1 MKNFITAAFILAA
14 CAASAE
20 PAKVT
25 VDPVA
30 PNIPG
35 FIPVTI
41 KPGTNTV
48 ENLPFTANLRPFVRD
63 FLKAKPGDTF
73 VWKNETHTFDG
84 KTWSGKDGGK
94 ALVPIHETFTI
105 VRTANV
111 TDVWNVGGEIDYEK
125 AMKQEQK
132 KQQKK

>member
-1 MKNFITAAFILAA
+1 MKNFITVALILAA

-25 VDPVA
+25 VDPLA
-30 PNIPG
+30 HNIPG

-41 KPGTNTV
+41 KPGTNTFS
-48 ENLPFTANLRPFVRD
+48 NLPFTANLRPFVRD
-63 FLKAKPGDTF
+63 FRKAKPGDTF
-73 VWKNETHTFDG
+73 VWKGETHTFDG

-105 VRTANV
+105 IRTANA
-111 TDVWNVGGEIDYEK
+111 TDVWSVGGELDLKKAEK
-125 AMKQEQK
+125 QYGKMK
-132 KQQKK
+132 